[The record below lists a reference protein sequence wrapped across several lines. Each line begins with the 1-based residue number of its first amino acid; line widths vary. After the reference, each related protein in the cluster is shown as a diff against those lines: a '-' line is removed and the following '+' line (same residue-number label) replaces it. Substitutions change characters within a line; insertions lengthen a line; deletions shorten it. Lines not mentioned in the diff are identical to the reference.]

1 MRILRGGAFV
11 CLFFVFASVISSLLP
26 MQALHADTYKLNAIT
41 GLLDLVGSSSGGSIA
56 LTNTGVSVVA
66 SMTTLDLRPGSGV
79 LLTTSNPSA
88 GVGRAA
94 YSIDTTVVPTITG
107 AAFST
112 QTDGATITWDAGGVL
127 LGNAT
132 VTLAGNRTLVMANL
146 IDGGSYVLR
155 VVQDATGSRTLTL
168 GSGCTW
174 KVSNGGSGAITPSTA
189 AASVDILAFT
199 YLAASTT
206 CYANFQKNF
215 N

>member
-1 MRILRGGAFV
+1 MRKVFLVLVAV
-11 CLFFVFASVISSLLP
+11 VFASAQIPLP
-26 MQALHADTYKLNAIT
+26 GPALSGT
-41 GLLDLVGSSSGGSIA
+41 GGGGSLT
-56 LTNTGVSVVA
+56 LTNTGAPVVT
-66 SMTTLDLRPGSGV
+66 SMTTLDLRPGVGV
-79 LLTTSNPSA
+79 VLTTSSPSA
-88 GVGRAA
+88 NVGRAA
-94 YSIDTTVVPTITG
+94 YAIDPTYVPTIPG
-107 AAFST
+107 AAFTT
-112 QTDGATITWDAGGVL
+112 QADGATITWDVDGVL

-155 VVQDATGSRTLTL
+155 VVQDGTGSRTLTL

>member
-1 MRILRGGAFV
+1 MRILRGGASV
-11 CLFFVFASVISSLLP
+11 CLFFVLASVISSVLP
-26 MQALHADTYKLNAIT
+26 ADTLKINPVT
-41 GLLDLVGSSSGGSIA
+41 GLLDLVGSSGGGSIA
-56 LTNTGVSVVA
+56 LTNTGVSVIS
-66 SMTTLDLRPGSGV
+66 SMTTLDVRPGAGV

-88 GVGRAA
+88 GIGRVA

-112 QTDGATITWDAGGVL
+112 LTDGATVTWDANSVF

-132 VTLAGNRTLVMANL
+132 VTLGGNRTLVMANL
-146 IDGGSYVLR
+146 VDGGSYVLR
-155 VVQDATGSRTLTL
+155 VVQDGTGSRTLAL

-189 AASVDILAFT
+189 AGSVDILAFT

-215 N
+215 S